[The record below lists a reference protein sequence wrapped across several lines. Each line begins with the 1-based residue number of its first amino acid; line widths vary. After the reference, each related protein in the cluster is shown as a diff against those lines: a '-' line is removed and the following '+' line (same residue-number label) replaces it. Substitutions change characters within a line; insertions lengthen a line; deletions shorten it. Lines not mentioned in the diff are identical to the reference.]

1 MGIEVISNG
10 TYQTLICNTSMTAFG
25 PVFHAEDDVVDFIDW
40 ATTKL
45 RTRPEKYCKL
55 WQDKKT
61 WNTKPDI
68 RCLTETELIRMV
80 DEWRNEKLDEVC
92 DECGKPWTGEFHAS
106 DECLTPV
113 GQALKHLLR

>member
-25 PVFHAEDDVVDFIDW
+25 PVFHAEDDVADFISW
-40 ATTKL
+40 A
-45 RTRPEKYCKL
+45 
-55 WQDKKT
+55 
-61 WNTKPDI
+61 NTDI
-68 RCLTETELIRMV
+68 RSLTEDELIRMV